1 MRAKTVVA
9 VALGWL
15 GALAPVGAPSR
26 AEATAPAGSTT
37 ITAQERREL
46 LARLDASQKKLFAA
60 LEGVSAAQWHWKP
73 APDRWSIA
81 EVADHLDLAEI
92 KTPEL
97 VRGLVAGP
105 AADPATKAEAA
116 GKDRRVAAEIPDR
129 TQHRMMRPDFLAP
142 TDRWSSPADFEKD
155 FAANRAKTAAYVKST
170 HDDLRAHV
178 APHPEMGLM
187 DGYQWLI
194 LIAAHSERHT
204 AQILEIKTLPGYP
217 PAK

>member
-1 MRAKTVVA
+1 MKAKAVAA
-9 VALGWL
+9 VALGCF
-15 GALAPVGAPSR
+15 GALARMEAPAR
-26 AEATAPAGSTT
+26 AEAPAPAGSAT
-37 ITAQERREL
+37 ITAEERRKL
-46 LARLDASQKKLFAA
+46 IARLAASQRKLFAA
-60 LEGVSAAQWHWKP
+60 LEGISEVQWHWKP

-105 AADPATKAEAA
+105 AADPAKKAETA
-116 GKDRRVAAEIPDR
+116 GKDHRVAAEIPDR

-142 TDRWSSPADFEKD
+142 TDRWPTPAEFEKD
-155 FAANRAKTAAYVKST
+155 FAANRAKTTAYVKST

-204 AQILEIKTLPGYP
+204 AQILEIKALPGYP